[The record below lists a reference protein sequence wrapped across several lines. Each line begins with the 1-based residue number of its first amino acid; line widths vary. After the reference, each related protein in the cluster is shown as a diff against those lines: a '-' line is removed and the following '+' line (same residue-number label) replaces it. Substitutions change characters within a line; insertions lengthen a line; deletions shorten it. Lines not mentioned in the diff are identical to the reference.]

1 MTLPT
6 GIPRAS
12 SVAERRLRGFTLI
25 ELILVMSLMLVIL
38 SLTGATLSEFF
49 KGRALN
55 SEARRFLSLTRY
67 AQSRAVSEGIP
78 MVLWVDPLQGLYGV
92 ESEFSFTVGDD
103 ASVEYRIGEGL
114 EIQMDLTGTQATT
127 STRSTRSASKG
138 RGELQIRFAPDGF
151 LSETAPRNIW
161 VGSVGN
167 RSGATRDAAA
177 IWIAPNATASAYE
190 VQVANSGYAMRP

>member
-55 SEARRFLSLTRY
+55 SEARRFLSLTHY

-78 MVLWVDPLQGLYGV
+78 MVLWVDPLQRLYGV
-92 ESEFSFTVGDD
+92 ESEYSFSTVDE

-114 EIQMDLTGTQATT
+114 EILMDFTSSRATT
-127 STRSTRSASKG
+127 TLQSSRGTSKG

-161 VGSVGN
+161 VGSVGS
-167 RSGATRDAAA
+167 RSSGMRDNSA
-177 IWIAPNATASAYE
+177 IWMTPNATDSAYE
-190 VQVANSGYAMRP
+190 VQPSPGYAMRP